1 MSDLQKY
8 IEKRKRSDKDFAE
21 NFEKGFEDFKTE
33 NASPENTKQG
43 DWEKAREILAKAPDV
58 EAEDF
63 DKL

>member
-33 NASPENTKQG
+33 IFSPENIKQG
-43 DWEKAREILAKAPDV
+43 DWEKAREILAKVPDV